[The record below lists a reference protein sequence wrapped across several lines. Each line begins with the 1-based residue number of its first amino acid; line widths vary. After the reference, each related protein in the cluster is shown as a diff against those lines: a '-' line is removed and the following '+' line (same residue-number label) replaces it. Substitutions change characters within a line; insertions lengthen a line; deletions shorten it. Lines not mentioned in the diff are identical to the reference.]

1 MKIISEPA
9 ERRARVAKLLKSKGY
24 SVMWSTMVDDETDE
38 RLKVYWEEFNYNRSE
53 LLRQIIS
60 DWLLLKENPWTTF
73 IDKDSKT
80 TVTVEQAKKDKELD
94 EGYIKELKK
103 EIDKL
108 NKDNAR
114 LKEKNDVLTVQVW
127 TVEKDNIIIR
137 TEKSKLEQEIRTL
150 NDKEKKFKSDIELWL
165 EVIRKFIS

>member
-1 MKIISEPA
+1 MKIVSEPA
-9 ERRARVAKLLKSKGY
+9 ERRARVAKLLRSKGY

-38 RLKVYWEEFNYNRSE
+38 RLRVYWEEFNYNRSE

-73 IDKDSKT
+73 INKDEKA
-80 TVTVEQAKKDKELD
+80 EKEIAKAKKDKELD

-114 LKEKNDVLTVQVW
+114 LKEKNDILTTQVW
-127 TVEKDNIIIR
+127 TVEKDNIIVR
-137 TEKSKLEQEIRTL
+137 TEKSQLEKEIRTL
-150 NDKEKKFKSDIELWL
+150 NDKEQKLKSDIELWL